1 MNTESE
7 FVAHEPC
14 NNCGSSDANS
24 RYSDG
29 HAYCFACH
37 TYTPAEDWTHTHTRM
52 NNDRANFLGQAEQ
65 LNKRRISEATN
76 SFYRIYR
83 YGNTLRFPYYTDDG
97 RLAGFKIKTKSKDFH
112 YEGESTGT
120 LFGQHLFP
128 DSGKRIVITEGELDA
143 ASCYEVTV
151 SYTHLTL
158 PTICSV

>member
-29 HAYCFACH
+29 HAYCFACQ
-37 TYTPAEDWTHTHTRM
+37 TYTPSDGDNYTPRM
-52 NNDRANFLGQAEQ
+52 NNDRANFLGQPEQ

-128 DSGKRIVITEGELDA
+128 TTGKRIVITEGELEA
-143 ASCYEVTV
+143 CLL
-151 SYTHLTL
+151 YTS
-158 PTICSV
+158 PSPRD